1 MPGARGAARNT
12 VNREVRSVTS
22 LLRTEQR
29 KERKLGIR
37 EGPHRE
43 SGFELSRL
51 WSCMMELH
59 WVSSQSK
66 SLVVESRK

>member
-1 MPGARGAARNT
+1 M
-12 VNREVRSVTS
+12 
-22 LLRTEQR
+22 LQTEQR

-37 EGPHRE
+37 EGLHRE

-51 WSCMMELH
+51 WSCVMELH

-66 SLVVESRK
+66 SLAVERRK